1 MQKTVSTDLELLRQI
16 AVSDEFALR
25 MLYEKYWSRLYDYA
39 LSKLE
44 FQDLAEDVVQ
54 DIFIDLWNR
63 RENLMIERLESY
75 LFRSTRNK
83 IIDVIRAGLIRK
95 HHEESSLFE
104 YVPVGKNLDIEE
116 EIAYKE
122 LHAAIHDGLALLP
135 EKTREIFRLNRLDQ
149 LSTKEVSVLMDIP
162 VRTVEY
168 HITQALRT
176 MKTYLR
182 DFITIILIVNTS
194 S

>member
-1 MQKTVSTDLELLRQI
+1 MQKTVTTDLELLRQI
-16 AVSDEFALR
+16 AASNEFALR
-25 MLYEKYWSRLYDYA
+25 MLYEKYWSKLYDYA

-44 FQDLAEDVVQ
+44 SQDIAEDVVQ

-75 LFRSTRNK
+75 LFRTARNK
-83 IIDVIRAGLIRK
+83 IIDVIRASLIRK
-95 HHEESSLFE
+95 HHEESSL
-104 YVPVGKNLDIEE
+104 YNYIPASKNLDVEE

-122 LHAAIHDGLALLP
+122 LHNAIHEGLALLP

-149 LSTKEVSVLMDIP
+149 LSSREVSVLLDIP

-168 HITQALRT
+168 HITHALRT
-176 MKTYLR
+176 LKLYLR
-182 DFITIILIVNTS
+182 DFVTLTILLTV
-194 S
+194 